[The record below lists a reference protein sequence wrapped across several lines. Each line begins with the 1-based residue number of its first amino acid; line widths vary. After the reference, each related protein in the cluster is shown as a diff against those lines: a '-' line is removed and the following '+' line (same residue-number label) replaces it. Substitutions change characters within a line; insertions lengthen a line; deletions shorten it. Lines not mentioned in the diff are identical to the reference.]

1 MLSRILCSADF
12 HPPPVVA
19 DAMIAVR
26 QLAGVAAFP
35 FGGYAQAERTRI
47 LLGQEDIIE
56 ALKADPQQVS
66 CKAQVKGQCVHFC
79 NCCSKTCTDLCS
91 GTQAIFCLLL
101 SRLARMCAEGL
112 RL

>member
-1 MLSRILCSADF
+1 
-12 HPPPVVA
+12 
-19 DAMIAVR
+19 MIAVR

-47 LLGQEDIIE
+47 VLGQEDIIE

-79 NCCSKTCTDLCS
+79 NCCSKIAQTY
-91 GTQAIFCLLL
+91 AHV
-101 SRLARMCAEGL
+101 L
-112 RL
+112 RLFFAYCYQDLHGCVLKD

>member
-66 CKAQVKGQCVHFC
+66 VRPKSRDSVCISAIAVPRLAQTYAQV
-79 NCCSKTCTDLCS
+79 
-91 GTQAIFCLLL
+91 
-101 SRLARMCAEGL
+101 L
-112 RL
+112 RLFFVYCYQDLHGCVLKD